1 MATKKSTAQKG
12 KKAAPKAAK
21 QTAKKAVS
29 KKTSKYAHLVRKVQQ
44 QRNGSTTVALPAEL
58 VRELGW
64 GNKKEVVVKM
74 RGNGLVVEEW

>member
-1 MATKKSTAQKG
+1 MATKKSTPPKG

-21 QTAKKAVS
+21 QAAKNAPKKA
-29 KKTSKYAHLVRKVQQ
+29 SKYAHLVRKVQQ
-44 QRNGSTTVALPAEL
+44 QRNGSTTVAIPAEL

-74 RGNGLVVEEW
+74 RGKGLVVEEW